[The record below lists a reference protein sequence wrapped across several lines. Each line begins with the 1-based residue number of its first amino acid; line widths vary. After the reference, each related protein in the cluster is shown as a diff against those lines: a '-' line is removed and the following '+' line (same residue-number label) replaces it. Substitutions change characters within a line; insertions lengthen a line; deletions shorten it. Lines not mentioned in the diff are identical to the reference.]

1 MLKFIAGL
9 SMLLALGSL
18 STQTFAG
25 PSHRV
30 RCTDPARGTELLF
43 HDAKPNQ
50 QFFKVKGTHN
60 QLPKSSSNFVVNTSG
75 VASPKVTSYKPYEV
89 ELTLENPA
97 QIVTRGD
104 NPKEIG
110 ILEKVILENHTELKI
125 GVSDRPA
132 AAILVLSSGLQL
144 RFNGCRIDGDTAVMD
159 WAGTFGTD
167 SSN

>member
-30 RCTDPARGTELLF
+30 RCTDPGRKTELLF

-50 QFFKVKGTHN
+50 AFFEIEGRHN
-60 QLPKSSSNFVVNTSG
+60 QLPKSSSSFVVNTAG
-75 VASPKVTSYKPYEV
+75 VASPKVTNYKPYEV

-104 NPKEIG
+104 DSKEIG
-110 ILEKVILENHTELKI
+110 ILEKVILENHAELKI
-125 GVSDRPA
+125 DVSDRPA

-144 RFNGCRIDGDTAVMD
+144 RFNGCRIDGGTAVMD

-167 SSN
+167 SSD

>member
-1 MLKFIAGL
+1 MLKYIAGL

-30 RCTDPARGTELLF
+30 QCTDPARGTQINF
-43 HDAKPNQ
+43 ADAKPNQ
-50 QFFKVKGTHN
+50 HFFRADGTHN
-60 QLPKSSSNFVVNTSG
+60 QLPKSSSSFTVNASG
-75 VASPKVTSYKPYEV
+75 TANLKVTSYKPYEV

-104 NPKEIG
+104 DPKEIG
-110 ILEKVILENHTELKI
+110 ILEKVILENHTTPKI
-125 GVSDRPA
+125 DVSDRPA

-159 WAGTFGTD
+159 WARTFGTD